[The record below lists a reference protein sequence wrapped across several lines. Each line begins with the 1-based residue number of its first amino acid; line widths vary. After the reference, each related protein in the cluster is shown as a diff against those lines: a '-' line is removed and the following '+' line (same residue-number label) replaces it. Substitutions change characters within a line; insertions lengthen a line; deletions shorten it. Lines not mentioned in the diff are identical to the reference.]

1 METLLA
7 SGVTKTAAGA
17 ETGVSVAALVAT
29 VAVLWVE
36 FAVVSS
42 ASGTPGARVVIEQS
56 ATGDFDDTVPV
67 VEFGVGAVVVSAPV
81 RVSHRVAA
89 GPLTLIGAT
98 GAKMRANLV
107 QLLGGTPS
115 VTYSAGITT

>member
-1 METLLA
+1 MEPMLA

-36 FAVVSS
+36 FAAVSS
-42 ASGTPGARVVIEQS
+42 ASGTPGARVVIEES
-56 ATGDFDDTVPV
+56 ASGNFDDTVPIA
-67 VEFGVGAVVVSAPV
+67 EFSVGPVGLPSPV
-81 RVSHRVAA
+81 RMSRRLAA
-89 GPLTLIGAT
+89 QPATLIGSA

-107 QLLGGTPS
+107 QALGTTPS
-115 VTYSAGITT
+115 VTYSAGIST